1 MIASQILSET
11 KAWLWGNVRYI
22 FYASERRERERER
35 EKKVELKYY
44 KYLTVI
50 FHQSITK

>member
-1 MIASQILSET
+1 MIASQIFSET
-11 KAWLWGNVRYI
+11 KAWLWGNIRYI
-22 FYASERRERERER
+22 LYASEKIEREG
-35 EKKVELKYY
+35 EKKAELKYY